1 MLEAKLTAALHD
13 QLANC
18 RIKEENLIGEME
30 IDEKCHA
37 AVKQVLAA
45 DIEQFK
51 KKVNLADASVKIQ
64 EALRKKVTEEG

>member
-1 MLEAKLTAALHD
+1 MLEAKLRAALHD
-13 QLANC
+13 LANC
-18 RIKEENLIGEME
+18 RIKEEKLIGEME
-30 IDEKCHA
+30 MDEKRHA

-45 DIEQFK
+45 DIEQLK